1 MTQRDRDGDGT
12 YDQRLIFNAE
22 NKVQSVTEGGEDTI
36 FTYDGDLS

>member
-12 YDQRLIFNAE
+12 YDQWPVSNAE
-22 NKVQSVTEGGEDTI
+22 NKVRRVFEAGKSTI